1 MNNSRLFRLSRIVIA
16 LTAASGMMVNTAN
29 AKEEAK
35 AATQYTQQVNQN
47 YAKSLPFSDRQDFDD
62 AQRGFIA
69 PLLDEGIL
77 RDANGKVYYRAD
89 DYKFDINAAAPET
102 VNPSLW
108 RQSQINGISG
118 LFKVT
123 DKMYQVRGQDISNIM
138 FVEGEKGIIVI
149 DPLVTPP
156 AAKAALDLYFQHR
169 PQKPIV
175 AVIYTHS
182 HTDHYGGVKGIIS
195 EADVKSGKVQVIA
208 PAGFM
213 DEAISENVLAGNIM
227 SRRALYSYGLLLP
240 HNAQGNVGNG
250 LGVTLAT
257 GDPSII
263 APTKTIV
270 RTGEKM
276 IIDGLEFDFLMT
288 PGSKAALDLYFQHR
302 PQKPIVA
309 VIYTHSHTD
318 HYGGVKGI
326 ISEADVKSGKVQ
338 VIAPAGF
345 MDEAIS
351 ENVLAGNIMSRRA
364 LYSYGLLLPH
374 NAQGNVGNGLGVTLA
389 TGDPSIIAPTKT
401 IVRTGEKMIIDGL
414 EFDFL
419 MTPGSE
425 APAEMHFYIP
435 ALKALCTAENAT
447 HTLHNFYTLR
457 GAKTRDTS
465 KWTEY
470 LNETLDMWGNDAE
483 VLFMPHTWPVW
494 GNKHINDYIGKY
506 RDTIKYI
513 HDQTLHLANQGY
525 TMNEI
530 GDMIKL
536 PPALANNWASRGYYG
551 SVSHNARAVYNFYLG
566 YYDGNPANLHP
577 YGQVEMGKR
586 YVQALGGSARVINLA
601 QEANKQ
607 GDYRWSAELLKQ
619 VIAANP
625 GDQVAKNLQANN
637 FEQLGYQAES
647 ATWRGFYL
655 TGAKELR
662 EGVHK
667 FSHGTTGS
675 PDTIRG
681 MSVEM
686 LFDFMSVRLDS
697 AKAAGKNI
705 SLNFN
710 MGNGDNLNLTLNDS
724 VLNYRKTL
732 QPQANASFY
741 ISREDLHAVLTGQA
755 KMADLVKAK
764 KAKIIGNGAKLEEI
778 IACLD
783 NFDLWVNIVTPN

>member
-77 RDANGKVYYRAD
+77 RDANGKPYYRGE
-89 DYKFDINAAAPET
+89 DYKFDINAPAPET

-123 DKMYQVRGQDISNIM
+123 DRMYQVRSQDISNIT
-138 FVEGEKGIIVI
+138 FIEGDTGIIVI
-149 DPLVTPP
+149 DPLVTPN
-156 AAKAALDLYFQHR
+156 AAKASLDLYFKHR

-182 HTDHYGGVKGIIS
+182 HTDHYGGVKGIVS
-195 EADVKSGKVQVIA
+195 EADVKAGKVQIIA

-227 SRRALYSYGLLLP
+227 SRRAFYSYGLLLP
-240 HNAQGNVGNG
+240 HNAQGDIGNG
-250 LGVTLAT
+250 LGVTLTT
-257 GDPSII
+257 GGPTII
-263 APTKTIV
+263 APTRSITK
-270 RTGEKM
+270 TGEKLN
-276 IIDGLEFDFLMT
+276 IDGLDFEFLM
-288 PGSKAALDLYFQHR
+288 A
-302 PQKPIVA
+302 
-309 VIYTHSHTD
+309 
-318 HYGGVKGI
+318 
-326 ISEADVKSGKVQ
+326 
-338 VIAPAGF
+338 
-345 MDEAIS
+345 
-351 ENVLAGNIMSRRA
+351 
-364 LYSYGLLLPH
+364 
-374 NAQGNVGNGLGVTLA
+374 
-389 TGDPSIIAPTKT
+389 
-401 IVRTGEKMIIDGL
+401 
-414 EFDFL
+414 
-419 MTPGSE
+419 PGSE
-425 APAEMHFYIP
+425 APSEMHLYIP
-435 ALKALCTAENAT
+435 ALKALCTAENST

-457 GAKTRDTS
+457 GAKTRDTA
-465 KWTEY
+465 KWTDY
-470 LNETLDMWGNDAE
+470 LNETLDKWGSQAE

-494 GNKHINDYIGKY
+494 GNQHINDYIGKY

-530 GDMIKL
+530 GNMIHL
-536 PPALANNWASRGYYG
+536 PETLDKNWASRGYYG

-566 YYDGNPANLHP
+566 YYDGNPANLNP
-577 YGQVEMGKR
+577 YGQVDMGKR
-586 YVQALGGSARVINLA
+586 YVKALGGSAHAINLA
-601 QEANKQ
+601 REAYNQ
-607 GDYRWSAELLKQ
+607 GDYRWASELLKQ

-625 GDQVAKNLQANN
+625 GDQVAKNLQADT

-662 EGVHK
+662 EGAKKIEHA
-667 FSHGTTGS
+667 STAS
-675 PDTIRG
+675 PDTIKG
-681 MSVEM
+681 MTVEM
-686 LFDFMSVRLDS
+686 LLDYMAVRLNS
-697 AKAAGKNI
+697 EKAAGKSI

-710 MGNGDNLNLTLNDS
+710 LSDNDNLNLSLNNS
-724 VLNYRKTL
+724 VLNYRKVL
-732 QPQANASFY
+732 QPKVDASFY
-741 ISREDLHAVLTGQA
+741 MIRSDLHDVLVGQA

>member
-123 DKMYQVRGQDISNIM
+123 DKMYQVRGQDISNIT

-156 AAKAALDLYFQHR
+156 AA
-169 PQKPIV
+169 
-175 AVIYTHS
+175 
-182 HTDHYGGVKGIIS
+182 
-195 EADVKSGKVQVIA
+195 
-208 PAGFM
+208 
-213 DEAISENVLAGNIM
+213 
-227 SRRALYSYGLLLP
+227 
-240 HNAQGNVGNG
+240 
-250 LGVTLAT
+250 
-257 GDPSII
+257 
-263 APTKTIV
+263 
-270 RTGEKM
+270 
-276 IIDGLEFDFLMT
+276 
-288 PGSKAALDLYFQHR
+288 KAALDLYFQHR

-586 YVQALGGSARVINLA
+586 YVQALGGSARVINL
-601 QEANKQ
+601 
-607 GDYRWSAELLKQ
+607 
-619 VIAANP
+619 
-625 GDQVAKNLQANN
+625 
-637 FEQLGYQAES
+637 
-647 ATWRGFYL
+647 
-655 TGAKELR
+655 
-662 EGVHK
+662 
-667 FSHGTTGS
+667 
-675 PDTIRG
+675 
-681 MSVEM
+681 
-686 LFDFMSVRLDS
+686 
-697 AKAAGKNI
+697 
-705 SLNFN
+705 
-710 MGNGDNLNLTLNDS
+710 TLNDS

>member
-1 MNNSRLFRLSRIVIA
+1 MNNSRLFRLSKIVIA
-16 LTAASGMMVNTAN
+16 FTAASGMMVNTAN
-29 AKEEAK
+29 ATDEAK

-77 RDANGKVYYRAD
+77 RDADGKIYYRAN

-123 DKMYQVRGQDISNIM
+123 DRMYQVRSQDISNIT
-138 FVEGEKGIIVI
+138 FIEGDTGIIVI
-149 DPLVTPP
+149 DPLVTPN
-156 AAKAALDLYFQHR
+156 AAKASLDLYFKHR

-182 HTDHYGGVKGIIS
+182 HTDHYGGVKGIVS
-195 EADVKSGKVQVIA
+195 EADVKAGKVQIIA

-227 SRRALYSYGLLLP
+227 SRRAFYSYGLLLP
-240 HNAQGNVGNG
+240 HNAQGDIGNG
-250 LGVTLAT
+250 LGVTLT
-257 GDPSII
+257 TDGPTII
-263 APTKTIV
+263 APTRSITK
-270 RTGEKM
+270 TGEKLN
-276 IIDGLEFDFLMT
+276 IDGLDFEFLM
-288 PGSKAALDLYFQHR
+288 A
-302 PQKPIVA
+302 
-309 VIYTHSHTD
+309 
-318 HYGGVKGI
+318 
-326 ISEADVKSGKVQ
+326 
-338 VIAPAGF
+338 
-345 MDEAIS
+345 
-351 ENVLAGNIMSRRA
+351 
-364 LYSYGLLLPH
+364 
-374 NAQGNVGNGLGVTLA
+374 
-389 TGDPSIIAPTKT
+389 
-401 IVRTGEKMIIDGL
+401 
-414 EFDFL
+414 
-419 MTPGSE
+419 PGSE
-425 APAEMHFYIP
+425 APSEMHLYIP
-435 ALKALCTAENAT
+435 ALKALCTAENST

-457 GAKTRDTS
+457 GAKTRDTA
-465 KWTEY
+465 KWTDY
-470 LNETLDMWGNDAE
+470 LNETLDKWGSQAE

-494 GNKHINDYIGKY
+494 GNQHINDYIGKY

-530 GDMIKL
+530 GNMIHL
-536 PPALANNWASRGYYG
+536 PETLDKNWASRGYYG

-566 YYDGNPANLHP
+566 YYDGNPANLNP
-577 YGQVEMGKR
+577 YGQVDMGKR
-586 YVQALGGSARVINLA
+586 YVKALGGSAHAINLA
-601 QEANKQ
+601 REAYNQ
-607 GDYRWSAELLKQ
+607 GDYRWASELLKQ

-625 GDQVAKNLQANN
+625 GDQVAKNLQADT

-662 EGVHK
+662 EGAKKIEHA
-667 FSHGTTGS
+667 STAS
-675 PDTIRG
+675 PDTIKG
-681 MSVEM
+681 MTVEM
-686 LFDFMSVRLDS
+686 LLDYMAVRLNS
-697 AKAAGKNI
+697 EKAAGKSI

-710 MGNGDNLNLTLNDS
+710 LSDNDNLNLSLNNS
-724 VLNYRKTL
+724 VLNYRKVL
-732 QPQANASFY
+732 QPKVDASFY
-741 ISREDLHAVLTGQA
+741 MSRSDLHAVLTGQA

>member
-16 LTAASGMMVNTAN
+16 FTAASGMMINTAYATN
-29 AKEEAK
+29 EAK

-77 RDANGKVYYRAD
+77 RDANGKPYYRGE
-89 DYKFDINAAAPET
+89 DYKFDINAPAPET

-123 DKMYQVRGQDISNIM
+123 DRMYQVRSQDISNIT
-138 FVEGEKGIIVI
+138 FIEGDTGIIVI
-149 DPLVTPP
+149 DPLVTPN
-156 AAKAALDLYFQHR
+156 AAKASLDLYFKHR

-182 HTDHYGGVKGIIS
+182 HTDHYGGVKGIVS
-195 EADVKSGKVQVIA
+195 EADVKAGKVQIIA

-227 SRRALYSYGLLLP
+227 SRRAFYSYGLLLP
-240 HNAQGNVGNG
+240 HNAQGDIGNG
-250 LGVTLAT
+250 LGVTLTT
-257 GDPSII
+257 GGPTII
-263 APTKTIV
+263 APTRSITK
-270 RTGEKM
+270 TGEKLN
-276 IIDGLEFDFLMT
+276 IDGLDFEFLM
-288 PGSKAALDLYFQHR
+288 A
-302 PQKPIVA
+302 
-309 VIYTHSHTD
+309 
-318 HYGGVKGI
+318 
-326 ISEADVKSGKVQ
+326 
-338 VIAPAGF
+338 
-345 MDEAIS
+345 
-351 ENVLAGNIMSRRA
+351 
-364 LYSYGLLLPH
+364 
-374 NAQGNVGNGLGVTLA
+374 
-389 TGDPSIIAPTKT
+389 
-401 IVRTGEKMIIDGL
+401 
-414 EFDFL
+414 
-419 MTPGSE
+419 PGSE
-425 APAEMHFYIP
+425 APSEMHLYIP
-435 ALKALCTAENAT
+435 ALKALCTAENST

-457 GAKTRDTS
+457 GAKTRDTA
-465 KWTEY
+465 KWTDY
-470 LNETLDMWGNDAE
+470 LNETLDKWGSQAE

-494 GNKHINDYIGKY
+494 GNQHINDYIGKY

-530 GDMIKL
+530 GNMIHL
-536 PPALANNWASRGYYG
+536 PETLDKNWASRGYYG

-566 YYDGNPANLHP
+566 YYDGNPANLNP
-577 YGQVEMGKR
+577 YGQVDMGKR
-586 YVQALGGSARVINLA
+586 YVKALGGSAHAINLA
-601 QEANKQ
+601 REAYNQ
-607 GDYRWSAELLKQ
+607 GDYRWASELLKQ

-625 GDQVAKNLQANN
+625 GDQVAKNLQADT

-662 EGVHK
+662 EGAKKIEHA
-667 FSHGTTGS
+667 STAS
-675 PDTIRG
+675 PDTIKG
-681 MSVEM
+681 MTVEM
-686 LFDFMSVRLDS
+686 LLDYMAVRLNS
-697 AKAAGKNI
+697 EKAAGKSI

-710 MGNGDNLNLTLNDS
+710 LSDNDNLNLSLNNS
-724 VLNYRKTL
+724 VLNYRKVL
-732 QPQANASFY
+732 QPKVDASFY
-741 ISREDLHAVLTGQA
+741 MSRSDLHDVLVGQA

-783 NFDLWVNIVTPN
+783 NFDLWV

>member
-29 AKEEAK
+29 ATDEAK

-77 RDANGKVYYRAD
+77 RDANGKPYYRGE
-89 DYKFDINAAAPET
+89 DYKFDINAPAPET

-123 DKMYQVRGQDISNIM
+123 DRMYQVRSQDISNIT
-138 FVEGEKGIIVI
+138 FIEGDTGIIVI
-149 DPLVTPP
+149 DPLVTPN
-156 AAKAALDLYFQHR
+156 AAKASLDLYFKHR

-182 HTDHYGGVKGIIS
+182 HTDHYGGVKGIVS
-195 EADVKSGKVQVIA
+195 EADVKAGKVQIIA

-227 SRRALYSYGLLLP
+227 SRRAFYSYGLLLP
-240 HNAQGNVGNG
+240 HNAQGDIGNG
-250 LGVTLAT
+250 LGVTLTT
-257 GDPSII
+257 GGPTII
-263 APTKTIV
+263 APTRSITK
-270 RTGEKM
+270 TGEKLN
-276 IIDGLEFDFLMT
+276 IDGLDFEFLM
-288 PGSKAALDLYFQHR
+288 A
-302 PQKPIVA
+302 
-309 VIYTHSHTD
+309 
-318 HYGGVKGI
+318 
-326 ISEADVKSGKVQ
+326 
-338 VIAPAGF
+338 
-345 MDEAIS
+345 
-351 ENVLAGNIMSRRA
+351 
-364 LYSYGLLLPH
+364 
-374 NAQGNVGNGLGVTLA
+374 
-389 TGDPSIIAPTKT
+389 
-401 IVRTGEKMIIDGL
+401 
-414 EFDFL
+414 
-419 MTPGSE
+419 PGSE
-425 APAEMHFYIP
+425 APSEMHLYIP
-435 ALKALCTAENAT
+435 ALKALCTAENST

-457 GAKTRDTS
+457 GAKTRDTA
-465 KWTEY
+465 KWTDY
-470 LNETLDMWGNDAE
+470 LNETLDKWGSQAE

-494 GNKHINDYIGKY
+494 GNQHINDYIGKY

-530 GDMIKL
+530 GNMIHL
-536 PPALANNWASRGYYG
+536 PETLDKNWASRGYYG

-566 YYDGNPANLHP
+566 YYDGNPANLNP
-577 YGQVEMGKR
+577 YGQVDMGKR
-586 YVQALGGSARVINLA
+586 YVKALGGSAHAINLA
-601 QEANKQ
+601 REAYNQ
-607 GDYRWSAELLKQ
+607 GDYRWASELLKQ

-625 GDQVAKNLQANN
+625 GDPVAKNLQADT

-662 EGVHK
+662 EGAKKIEHA
-667 FSHGTTGS
+667 STAS
-675 PDTIRG
+675 PDTIKG
-681 MSVEM
+681 MTVEM
-686 LFDFMSVRLDS
+686 LLDYMAVRLNS
-697 AKAAGKNI
+697 EKAAGKSI

-710 MGNGDNLNLTLNDS
+710 LSDNDNLNLSLNNS
-724 VLNYRKTL
+724 VLNYRKVL
-732 QPQANASFY
+732 QPKVDASFY
-741 ISREDLHAVLTGQA
+741 MSRSDLHDVLVGQA

>member
-16 LTAASGMMVNTAN
+16 LTAASSMMVNTAN

-77 RDANGKVYYRAD
+77 RDANGKPYYRGE
-89 DYKFDINAAAPET
+89 DYKFDINAPAPET

-123 DKMYQVRGQDISNIM
+123 DRMYQVRSQDISNIT
-138 FVEGEKGIIVI
+138 FIEGDTGIILI
-149 DPLVTPP
+149 DPLVTPN
-156 AAKAALDLYFQHR
+156 AAKTSLDLYFKHR

-182 HTDHYGGVKGIIS
+182 HTDHYGGVKGIVS
-195 EADVKSGKVQVIA
+195 EADVKAGKVQIIA

-227 SRRALYSYGLLLP
+227 SRRAFYSYGLLLP
-240 HNAQGNVGNG
+240 HNAQGDIGNG
-250 LGVTLAT
+250 LGVTLTT
-257 GDPSII
+257 GGPTII
-263 APTKTIV
+263 APTRSITK
-270 RTGEKM
+270 TGEKLN
-276 IIDGLEFDFLMT
+276 IDGLDFEFLM
-288 PGSKAALDLYFQHR
+288 A
-302 PQKPIVA
+302 
-309 VIYTHSHTD
+309 
-318 HYGGVKGI
+318 
-326 ISEADVKSGKVQ
+326 
-338 VIAPAGF
+338 
-345 MDEAIS
+345 
-351 ENVLAGNIMSRRA
+351 
-364 LYSYGLLLPH
+364 
-374 NAQGNVGNGLGVTLA
+374 
-389 TGDPSIIAPTKT
+389 
-401 IVRTGEKMIIDGL
+401 
-414 EFDFL
+414 
-419 MTPGSE
+419 PGSE
-425 APAEMHFYIP
+425 APSEMHLYIP
-435 ALKALCTAENAT
+435 ALKALCTAENST

-457 GAKTRDTS
+457 GAKTRDTA
-465 KWTEY
+465 KWTDY
-470 LNETLDMWGNDAE
+470 LNETLDKWGSQAE

-494 GNKHINDYIGKY
+494 GNQHINDYIGKY

-530 GDMIKL
+530 GNMIHL
-536 PPALANNWASRGYYG
+536 PETLDKNWASRGYYG

-566 YYDGNPANLHP
+566 YYDGNPANLNP
-577 YGQVEMGKR
+577 YGQVDMGKR
-586 YVQALGGSARVINLA
+586 YVKALGGSAHAINLA
-601 QEANKQ
+601 REAYNQ
-607 GDYRWSAELLKQ
+607 GDYRWASELLKQ

-625 GDQVAKNLQANN
+625 GDQVAKNLQADT

-662 EGVHK
+662 EGAKKIEHA
-667 FSHGTTGS
+667 STAS
-675 PDTIRG
+675 PDTIKG
-681 MSVEM
+681 MTVEM
-686 LFDFMSVRLDS
+686 LLDYMAVRLNS
-697 AKAAGKNI
+697 EKAAGKSI

-710 MGNGDNLNLTLNDS
+710 LSDNDNLNLSLNNS
-724 VLNYRKTL
+724 VLNYRKVL
-732 QPQANASFY
+732 QPKVDASFY
-741 ISREDLHAVLTGQA
+741 MIRSDLHDVLVGQA

>member
-16 LTAASGMMVNTAN
+16 FTAASGMMINTAY
-29 AKEEAK
+29 ATDEAK

-123 DKMYQVRGQDISNIM
+123 DRMYQVRSQDISNIT
-138 FVEGEKGIIVI
+138 FIEGDTGIIVI
-149 DPLVTPP
+149 DPLVTPN
-156 AAKAALDLYFQHR
+156 AAKASLNLYFKHR

-195 EADVKSGKVQVIA
+195 EADVKAGKVQIIA

-227 SRRALYSYGLLLP
+227 SRRAFYSYGLLLP
-240 HNAQGNVGNG
+240 HNAQGDIGNG
-250 LGVTLAT
+250 LGVTLTT
-257 GDPSII
+257 GDPTII
-263 APTKTIV
+263 APTRSITK
-270 RTGEKM
+270 TGEKLN
-276 IIDGLEFDFLMT
+276 IDGLDFEFLM
-288 PGSKAALDLYFQHR
+288 A
-302 PQKPIVA
+302 
-309 VIYTHSHTD
+309 
-318 HYGGVKGI
+318 
-326 ISEADVKSGKVQ
+326 
-338 VIAPAGF
+338 
-345 MDEAIS
+345 
-351 ENVLAGNIMSRRA
+351 
-364 LYSYGLLLPH
+364 
-374 NAQGNVGNGLGVTLA
+374 
-389 TGDPSIIAPTKT
+389 
-401 IVRTGEKMIIDGL
+401 
-414 EFDFL
+414 
-419 MTPGSE
+419 PGSE
-425 APAEMHFYIP
+425 APSEMHLYIP
-435 ALKALCTAENAT
+435 ALKALCTAENST

-457 GAKTRDTS
+457 GAKTRDTA
-465 KWTEY
+465 KWTNY
-470 LNETLDMWGNDAE
+470 LNETLDKWGSQAE

-494 GNKHINDYIGKY
+494 GNQHINDYIGKY
-506 RDTIKYI
+506 RDTIRYI

-530 GDMIKL
+530 GNMIHL
-536 PPALANNWASRGYYG
+536 PETLDKNWASRGYYG

-566 YYDGNPANLHP
+566 YYDGNPANLNP
-577 YGQVEMGKR
+577 YGQVDMGKR
-586 YVQALGGSARVINLA
+586 YVKALGGSAHAINLA
-601 QEANKQ
+601 REAYNQ
-607 GDYRWSAELLKQ
+607 GDYRWASELLKQ

-625 GDQVAKNLQANN
+625 GDQVAKNLQADT

-662 EGVHK
+662 EGVKKIEHA
-667 FSHGTTGS
+667 STAS
-675 PDTIRG
+675 PDTIKS
-681 MSVEM
+681 MTVEM
-686 LFDFMSVRLDS
+686 LFDYMAVRLDS
-697 AKAAGKNI
+697 EKAAGKSI

-710 MGNGDNLNLTLNDS
+710 LSDNDNLNLSLNNS

-732 QPQANASFY
+732 QPQADAFFY

-783 NFDLWVNIVTPN
+783 NFYLWVNIVTPN

>member
-16 LTAASGMMVNTAN
+16 LTAASSMMVNTAN

-77 RDANGKVYYRAD
+77 RDANGKPYYRGE
-89 DYKFDINAAAPET
+89 DYKFDINAPAPET

-123 DKMYQVRGQDISNIM
+123 DRMYQVRSQDISNIT
-138 FVEGEKGIIVI
+138 FIEGDTGIIVI
-149 DPLVTPP
+149 DPLVTPN
-156 AAKAALDLYFQHR
+156 AAKASLDLYFKHR

-182 HTDHYGGVKGIIS
+182 HTDHYGGVKGIVS
-195 EADVKSGKVQVIA
+195 EADVKAGKVQIIA

-227 SRRALYSYGLLLP
+227 SRRAFYSYGLLLP
-240 HNAQGNVGNG
+240 HNAQGDIGNG
-250 LGVTLAT
+250 LGVTLTT
-257 GDPSII
+257 GGPTII
-263 APTKTIV
+263 APTRSITK
-270 RTGEKM
+270 TGEKLN
-276 IIDGLEFDFLMT
+276 IDGLDFEFLM
-288 PGSKAALDLYFQHR
+288 A
-302 PQKPIVA
+302 
-309 VIYTHSHTD
+309 
-318 HYGGVKGI
+318 
-326 ISEADVKSGKVQ
+326 
-338 VIAPAGF
+338 
-345 MDEAIS
+345 
-351 ENVLAGNIMSRRA
+351 
-364 LYSYGLLLPH
+364 
-374 NAQGNVGNGLGVTLA
+374 
-389 TGDPSIIAPTKT
+389 
-401 IVRTGEKMIIDGL
+401 
-414 EFDFL
+414 
-419 MTPGSE
+419 PGSE
-425 APAEMHFYIP
+425 APSEMHLYIP
-435 ALKALCTAENAT
+435 ALKALCTAENST

-457 GAKTRDTS
+457 GAKTRDTA
-465 KWTEY
+465 KWTDY
-470 LNETLDMWGNDAE
+470 LNETLDKWGSQAE

-494 GNKHINDYIGKY
+494 GNQHINDYIGKY

-530 GDMIKL
+530 GNMIHL
-536 PPALANNWASRGYYG
+536 PETLDKNWASRGYYG

-566 YYDGNPANLHP
+566 YYDGNPANLNP
-577 YGQVEMGKR
+577 YGQVDMGKR
-586 YVQALGGSARVINLA
+586 YVKALGGSAHAINLA
-601 QEANKQ
+601 REAYNQ
-607 GDYRWSAELLKQ
+607 GDYRWASELLKQ

-625 GDQVAKNLQANN
+625 GDQVAKNLQADT

-662 EGVHK
+662 EGAKKIEHA
-667 FSHGTTGS
+667 STAS
-675 PDTIRG
+675 PDTIKG
-681 MSVEM
+681 MTVEM
-686 LFDFMSVRLDS
+686 LLDYMAVRLNS
-697 AKAAGKNI
+697 EKAAGKSI

-710 MGNGDNLNLTLNDS
+710 LSDNDNLNLSLNNS
-724 VLNYRKTL
+724 VLNYRKVL
-732 QPQANASFY
+732 QPKVDASFY
-741 ISREDLHAVLTGQA
+741 MIRSDLHDVLVGQA

>member
-77 RDANGKVYYRAD
+77 RDANGKPYYRGE
-89 DYKFDINAAAPET
+89 DYKFDINAPAPET

-123 DKMYQVRGQDISNIM
+123 DRMYQVRSQDISNIT
-138 FVEGEKGIIVI
+138 FIEGDTGIIVI
-149 DPLVTPP
+149 DPLVTPN
-156 AAKAALDLYFQHR
+156 AAKASLDLYFKHR

-182 HTDHYGGVKGIIS
+182 HTDHYGGVKGIVS
-195 EADVKSGKVQVIA
+195 EADVKAGKVQIIA

-227 SRRALYSYGLLLP
+227 SRRAFYSYGLLLP
-240 HNAQGNVGNG
+240 HNAQGDIGNG
-250 LGVTLAT
+250 LGVTLTT
-257 GDPSII
+257 GGPTII
-263 APTKTIV
+263 APTRSITK
-270 RTGEKM
+270 TGEKLN
-276 IIDGLEFDFLMT
+276 IDGLDFEFLM
-288 PGSKAALDLYFQHR
+288 A
-302 PQKPIVA
+302 
-309 VIYTHSHTD
+309 
-318 HYGGVKGI
+318 
-326 ISEADVKSGKVQ
+326 
-338 VIAPAGF
+338 
-345 MDEAIS
+345 
-351 ENVLAGNIMSRRA
+351 
-364 LYSYGLLLPH
+364 
-374 NAQGNVGNGLGVTLA
+374 
-389 TGDPSIIAPTKT
+389 
-401 IVRTGEKMIIDGL
+401 
-414 EFDFL
+414 
-419 MTPGSE
+419 PGSE
-425 APAEMHFYIP
+425 APSEMHLYIP
-435 ALKALCTAENAT
+435 ALKALCTAENST

-457 GAKTRDTS
+457 GAKTRDTA
-465 KWTEY
+465 KWTDY
-470 LNETLDMWGNDAE
+470 LNETLDKWGSQAE

-494 GNKHINDYIGKY
+494 GNQHINDYIGKY

-530 GDMIKL
+530 GNMIHL
-536 PPALANNWASRGYYG
+536 PETLDKNWASRGYYG

-566 YYDGNPANLHP
+566 YYDGNPANLNP
-577 YGQVEMGKR
+577 YGQVDMGKR
-586 YVQALGGSARVINLA
+586 YVKALGGSAHAINLA
-601 QEANKQ
+601 REAYNQ
-607 GDYRWSAELLKQ
+607 GDYRWASELLKQ

-625 GDQVAKNLQANN
+625 GDQVAKNLQADT

-662 EGVHK
+662 EGAKKIEHA
-667 FSHGTTGS
+667 STAS
-675 PDTIRG
+675 PDTIKG
-681 MSVEM
+681 MTVEM
-686 LFDFMSVRLDS
+686 LLDYMAVRLNS
-697 AKAAGKNI
+697 EKAAGKSI

-710 MGNGDNLNLTLNDS
+710 LSDNDNLNLSLNNS
-724 VLNYRKTL
+724 VLNYRKVL
-732 QPQANASFY
+732 QPKVDASFY
-741 ISREDLHAVLTGQA
+741 MSRSDLHDVLVGQA

>member
-16 LTAASGMMVNTAN
+16 LTAASGMMVNTAY
-29 AKEEAK
+29 ATDEAK

-77 RDANGKVYYRAD
+77 RDANGKPYYRGE
-89 DYKFDINAAAPET
+89 DYKFDINAPAPET

-123 DKMYQVRGQDISNIM
+123 DRMYQVRSQDISNIT
-138 FVEGEKGIIVI
+138 FIEGDTGIIVI
-149 DPLVTPP
+149 DPLVTPN
-156 AAKAALDLYFQHR
+156 AAKASLDLYFKHR

-175 AVIYTHS
+175 VVIYTHS
-182 HTDHYGGVKGIIS
+182 HTDHYGGVKGIVS
-195 EADVKSGKVQVIA
+195 EADVKAGKVQIIA

-227 SRRALYSYGLLLP
+227 SRRAFYSYGLLLP
-240 HNAQGNVGNG
+240 HNAQGDIGNG
-250 LGVTLAT
+250 LGVTLTT
-257 GDPSII
+257 GGPTII
-263 APTKTIV
+263 APTRSITK
-270 RTGEKM
+270 TGEKLN
-276 IIDGLEFDFLMT
+276 IDGLDFEFLM
-288 PGSKAALDLYFQHR
+288 A
-302 PQKPIVA
+302 
-309 VIYTHSHTD
+309 
-318 HYGGVKGI
+318 
-326 ISEADVKSGKVQ
+326 
-338 VIAPAGF
+338 
-345 MDEAIS
+345 
-351 ENVLAGNIMSRRA
+351 
-364 LYSYGLLLPH
+364 
-374 NAQGNVGNGLGVTLA
+374 
-389 TGDPSIIAPTKT
+389 
-401 IVRTGEKMIIDGL
+401 
-414 EFDFL
+414 
-419 MTPGSE
+419 PGSE
-425 APAEMHFYIP
+425 APSEMHLYIP
-435 ALKALCTAENAT
+435 ALKALCTAENST

-457 GAKTRDTS
+457 GAKTRDTA
-465 KWTEY
+465 KWTDY
-470 LNETLDMWGNDAE
+470 LNETLDKWGSQAE

-494 GNKHINDYIGKY
+494 GNQHINDYIGKY

-530 GDMIKL
+530 GNMIHL
-536 PPALANNWASRGYYG
+536 PETLDKNWASRGYYG

-566 YYDGNPANLHP
+566 YYDGNPANLNP
-577 YGQVEMGKR
+577 YGQVDMGKR
-586 YVQALGGSARVINLA
+586 YVKALGGSAHAINLA
-601 QEANKQ
+601 REAYNQ
-607 GDYRWSAELLKQ
+607 GDYRWASELLKQ

-625 GDQVAKNLQANN
+625 GDQVAKNLQADT

-662 EGVHK
+662 EGAKKIEHA
-667 FSHGTTGS
+667 STAS
-675 PDTIRG
+675 PDTIKG
-681 MSVEM
+681 MTVEM
-686 LFDFMSVRLDS
+686 LLDYMAVRLNS
-697 AKAAGKNI
+697 EKAAGKSI

-710 MGNGDNLNLTLNDS
+710 LSDNDNLNLSLNNS
-724 VLNYRKTL
+724 VLNYRKVL
-732 QPQANASFY
+732 QPKVDASFY
-741 ISREDLHAVLTGQA
+741 MIRSDLHDVLVGQA

>member
-1 MNNSRLFRLSRIVIA
+1 
-16 LTAASGMMVNTAN
+16 
-29 AKEEAK
+29 
-35 AATQYTQQVNQN
+35 
-47 YAKSLPFSDRQDFDD
+47 
-62 AQRGFIA
+62 
-69 PLLDEGIL
+69 
-77 RDANGKVYYRAD
+77 
-89 DYKFDINAAAPET
+89 
-102 VNPSLW
+102 
-108 RQSQINGISG
+108 
-118 LFKVT
+118 
-123 DKMYQVRGQDISNIM
+123 
-138 FVEGEKGIIVI
+138 
-149 DPLVTPP
+149 
-156 AAKAALDLYFQHR
+156 
-169 PQKPIV
+169 
-175 AVIYTHS
+175 
-182 HTDHYGGVKGIIS
+182 
-195 EADVKSGKVQVIA
+195 
-208 PAGFM
+208 
-213 DEAISENVLAGNIM
+213 
-227 SRRALYSYGLLLP
+227 
-240 HNAQGNVGNG
+240 
-250 LGVTLAT
+250 
-257 GDPSII
+257 
-263 APTKTIV
+263 
-270 RTGEKM
+270 
-276 IIDGLEFDFLMT
+276 
-288 PGSKAALDLYFQHR
+288 
-302 PQKPIVA
+302 
-309 VIYTHSHTD
+309 
-318 HYGGVKGI
+318 
-326 ISEADVKSGKVQ
+326 
-338 VIAPAGF
+338 
-345 MDEAIS
+345 
-351 ENVLAGNIMSRRA
+351 
-364 LYSYGLLLPH
+364 
-374 NAQGNVGNGLGVTLA
+374 
-389 TGDPSIIAPTKT
+389 
-401 IVRTGEKMIIDGL
+401 EKMIIDGL

-710 MGNGDNLNLTLNDS
+710 M
-724 VLNYRKTL
+724 
-732 QPQANASFY
+732 
-741 ISREDLHAVLTGQA
+741 
-755 KMADLVKAK
+755 
-764 KAKIIGNGAKLEEI
+764 
-778 IACLD
+778 
-783 NFDLWVNIVTPN
+783 